1 MYNGLLNA
9 FKGLKG
15 PLNQMLAALHQHL
28 NLHVV
33 RDELALHQGA

>member
-33 RDELALHQGA
+33 RNQLALHQRA